1 MDTRQFIEEH
11 LNDDVHELALKHSN
25 AKVDMALA
33 LRQIEA
39 RQLLR
44 KKVPSWSANPELL
57 FPSHLSIEQCSS
69 EASAN
74 YKASLMK
81 GGSFADLTGG
91 LGIDCYYISQNFQHS
106 DYVEHNPELC
116 ALARHNYE
124 VLGAKTMVVHNDSAE
139 VFLNQCEPLDC
150 LFIDP
155 ARRDVH
161 GRKVVSVSDCTP
173 NVVDLQ
179 DLMLRKAKRVMVK
192 LSPMLD
198 ISQALK
204 ELRHVKEIHVVAVS
218 NECKELLFIMERAFD
233 GEPTYTCVNLETRQP
248 AVTFSMEEERVA
260 ILQLAK
266 ELGHYLYEPNVA
278 LMKGGC
284 YKMLSQRYALKKLH
298 RNSHLYTSDSLIQDF
313 PGRIFEVDG
322 WAIYGKKAKDLLKDV
337 DKASIA
343 VRNFPMTVAEIRKS
357 LKINDGDQ
365 TYLFATTL
373 SDERKVIIL
382 THKD

>member
-173 NVVDLQ
+173 NVVELQ
-179 DLMLRKAKRVMVK
+179 DLMLQKAKRVMVK

-233 GEPTYTCVNLETRQP
+233 DEPTYTCVNLETRQP

-266 ELGHYLYEPNVA
+266 ELGHYLYEPNPAV
-278 LMKGGC
+278 MKGGC
-284 YKMLSQRYALKKLH
+284 YKILSQRYALKKLH
-298 RNSHLYTSDSLIQDF
+298 RNSHLYTSVREHFQCLFDAFEKSGSCLGDILVLIHL
-313 PGRIFEVDG
+313 
-322 WAIYGKKAKDLLKDV
+322 AK
-337 DKASIA
+337 
-343 VRNFPMTVAEIRKS
+343 T
-357 LKINDGDQ
+357 
-365 TYLFATTL
+365 
-373 SDERKVIIL
+373 
-382 THKD
+382 